1 MPASRPGAEPF
12 TFDEI
17 SLPKC
22 FPLGFWRDGHRTE
35 IVPSWL
41 RTRMSN
47 SRSLRSRRAT
57 ALHLTPDAAALGD
70 QRPSMAAEAAGL
82 PRGVGPAGFADIVLT
97 RPNLPKPE
105 TSVNC

>member
-1 MPASRPGAEPF
+1 MACVEARRRAIHVRRDQF
-12 TFDEI
+12 TEML
-17 SLPKC
+17 SS
-22 FPLGFWRDGHRTE
+22 GFWRDGHRTE

-82 PRGVGPAGFADIVLT
+82 PRAVGPGGI
-97 RPNLPKPE
+97 
-105 TSVNC
+105 C